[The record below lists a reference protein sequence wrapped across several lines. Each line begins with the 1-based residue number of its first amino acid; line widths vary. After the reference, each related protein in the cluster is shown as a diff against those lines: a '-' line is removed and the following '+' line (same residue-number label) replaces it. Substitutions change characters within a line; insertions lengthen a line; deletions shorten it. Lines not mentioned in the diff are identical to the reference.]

1 MSARVVRGVLVVAA
15 CLEAFAV
22 TAYTCDSSSCALVTR
37 GLIGLM
43 PKRALRV
50 DFSFRYTDDGR
61 GMEGSQKAD
70 EVLRPKIVFETGQV
84 IPGVHQDIRGSD
96 TFVQL
101 DAAYGLA
108 SRTTLVASLPLLA
121 QRSHEISHFGF
132 QGEYGGNGFGDA
144 LIGVRQGF
152 GPRGLVGGFSVKLPL
167 GRHRDGVD
175 YDGGILDP
183 TLQPGSGSFDFVPSL
198 QYSGRALSLKTDWS
212 VTGFWGLTTTNDL
225 GYRFGNQVVAAATV
239 SRVIHRP
246 LTASLQVKYAWN
258 AASEYQGQVVAST
271 GATYV
276 YLTPGLSARLPGSG
290 AVYGL
295 LLIPVYRYVNDE
307 QLAASVAFLIGV
319 SKTF

>member
-1 MSARVVRGVLVVAA
+1 MAARVLKIALLLATG
-15 CLEAFAV
+15 LETLAV
-22 TAYTCDSSSCALVTR
+22 TASPCDSSSCALVTR

-50 DFSFRYTDDGR
+50 DFSFRYTDDSH
-61 GMEGSQKAD
+61 GMEGSQGVD
-70 EVLRPKIVFETGQV
+70 EVFRPKIDFETGQ
-84 IPGVHQDIRGSD
+84 ILPGVHQDIRGSD

-101 DAAYGLA
+101 DAAYGLT

-132 QGEYGGNGFGDA
+132 QGEYGGNGIGDA

-152 GPRGLVGGFSVKLPL
+152 GPPGLVGGFSVKLPL
-167 GRHRDGVD
+167 GRHKDGVD

-198 QYSGRALSLKTDWS
+198 QYGGRVRSLKTDWS
-212 VTGFWGLTTTNDL
+212 VNGFWGLTTTNDL
-225 GYRFGNQVVAAATV
+225 GYRFGNQAVAAITA
-239 SRVIHRP
+239 SHVIHRP
-246 LTASLQVKYAWN
+246 LTASLQIKYGWN

-276 YLTPGLSARLPGSG
+276 YLTPGISARLPGGG
-290 AVYGL
+290 AAYGL
-295 LLIPVYRYVNDE
+295 LQIPVYRYVNDE
-307 QLAASVAFLIGV
+307 QLAARVAFLLGV